1 MIKIVVLGESGT
13 GKTSIIRK
21 FIHGTFDPESR
32 PTIGA
37 NFFQKSFYIQNAEI
51 NLQFWDTTG
60 QEHLRSSFD
69 IYLKGAAGAII
80 VEDYRKIRNKDL
92 KNVKDWREL
101 LMQKT

>member
-1 MIKIVVLGESGT
+1 MIKIVVLGDCGS
-13 GKTSIIRK
+13 GKTSLIRK

-37 NFFQKSFYIQNAEI
+37 NFFEKSFYLQNSEI

-80 VEDYRKIRNKDL
+80 VGDYRLANAREFKGL
-92 KNVKDWREL
+92 KDWREL
-101 LMQKT
+101 LL